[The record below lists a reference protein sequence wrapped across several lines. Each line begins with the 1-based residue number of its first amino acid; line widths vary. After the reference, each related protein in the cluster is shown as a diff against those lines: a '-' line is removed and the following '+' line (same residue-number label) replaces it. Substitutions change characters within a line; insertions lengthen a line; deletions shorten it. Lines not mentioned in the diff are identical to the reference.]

1 MKKILT
7 VLLAFAVAGVAF
19 AATAKTAKTAK
30 ADKKQTVEFI
40 IIESE
45 DYDAGKEDTQ
55 LTQGISQFLGMEPKV
70 TKVAVSEAK
79 KDPKLAEMDY
89 SFLPLYLVKKTDA
102 IKEKLAQHIQYGVA
116 IEKDEFIALPK
127 QTRQG
132 VLPNKEAKPGVLE
145 LFVMS
150 QCPYGAMAENKII
163 EAFFEKPSTSDYNGL
178 YKGKYID
185 FEAKETK
192 SKTSFNLKNINSK
205 QLKHLYKVDE
215 MGGISFIIVYFT
227 ALNDIFF
234 YSTKNLKEYI
244 SKSKRNSIPIDEF
257 IKKGRK
263 IEISLY
269 PILDYLV
276 FIDELL

>member
-1 MKKILT
+1 MIKYP
-7 VLLAFAVAGVAF
+7 FN
-19 AATAKTAKTAK
+19 
-30 ADKKQTVEFI
+30 
-40 IIESE
+40 IENN
-45 DYDAGKEDTQ
+45 
-55 LTQGISQFLGMEPKV
+55 
-70 TKVAVSEAK
+70 K
-79 KDPKLAEMDY
+79 KDNLKTSPISYKNRGLSLETMLNDSNKY
-89 SFLPLYLVKKTDA
+89 YLFIDKAIIYKKPTQIHVVKT
-102 IKEKLAQHIQYGVA
+102 
-116 IEKDEFIALPK
+116 
-127 QTRQG
+127 
-132 VLPNKEAKPGVLE
+132 NK
-145 LFVMS
+145 
-150 QCPYGAMAENKII
+150 ENKIT

-227 ALNDIFF
+227 SLNDIFF

-276 FIDELL
+276 FIDELLWTSKQISFNSQLWQLGLIALQ